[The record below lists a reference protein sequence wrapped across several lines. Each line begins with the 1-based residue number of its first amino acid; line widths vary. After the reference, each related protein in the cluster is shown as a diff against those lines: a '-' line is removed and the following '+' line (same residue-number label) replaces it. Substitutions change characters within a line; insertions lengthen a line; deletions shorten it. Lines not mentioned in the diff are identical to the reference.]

1 MDSHVGKHIFE
12 KVIGNTGLLKNKTR
26 VLVTHGIT
34 YLPKT
39 DYIIVMKEGRVSE
52 QGTYQELIE
61 TKGEFSRFML
71 EYMSESS
78 NEGADELKEEL
89 SKTLGEEFVKRQ
101 LSTQQ
106 SVVSESSEK
115 NIDNKKKDDD
125 DKKTETKVGEK
136 LIEKENTETGSVKL
150 SVYWYYIK
158 CLGVVGAFSALIGQT
173 LYSSSNIMVSYWIT
187 WWTSSRFGN
196 ATETQYRDMYL
207 GVYGGLGLIQAV
219 VVMGY
224 TAILALTTLNASKQ
238 LHKKML
244 IRVLQSP
251 MSFFDTT
258 PLGRIVN
265 RFAKDVDV
273 CDQTLPQN
281 IRSWLSQFA
290 QFIST
295 IVLIMTVI
303 PIFIVVIIPIAI
315 VFFFVQKFYV
325 NTSRQLKRLESVS
338 RSPIYSHFGET
349 ITGATTIRAFNK
361 EREFMLQSEAKVD
374 DNQVAYYPSIICNR
388 WLAIWLELL
397 GNIVTLAAAFF
408 VILSPSS
415 FDPSQVG
422 LVITY
427 SLQITQTLN
436 WLVRMTSDV
445 ETNIVGVERIKEYS
459 EITQVS

>member
-12 KVIGNTGLLKNKTR
+12 KVIGNTGLLKTKTR

-115 NIDNKKKDDD
+115 NVDNKKKDDD

-196 ATETQYRDMYL
+196 ATETQYRNMYL

>member
-1 MDSHVGKHIFE
+1 
-12 KVIGNTGLLKNKTR
+12 
-26 VLVTHGIT
+26 
-34 YLPKT
+34 
-39 DYIIVMKEGRVSE
+39 
-52 QGTYQELIE
+52 
-61 TKGEFSRFML
+61 
-71 EYMSESS
+71 
-78 NEGADELKEEL
+78 
-89 SKTLGEEFVKRQ
+89 
-101 LSTQQ
+101 
-106 SVVSESSEK
+106 
-115 NIDNKKKDDD
+115 
-125 DKKTETKVGEK
+125 
-136 LIEKENTETGSVKL
+136 
-150 SVYWYYIK
+150 
-158 CLGVVGAFSALIGQT
+158 
-173 LYSSSNIMVSYWIT
+173 
-187 WWTSSRFGN
+187 
-196 ATETQYRDMYL
+196 
-207 GVYGGLGLIQAV
+207 
-219 VVMGY
+219 
-224 TAILALTTLNASKQ
+224 
-238 LHKKML
+238 
-244 IRVLQSP
+244 
-251 MSFFDTT
+251 
-258 PLGRIVN
+258 
-265 RFAKDVDV
+265 
-273 CDQTLPQN
+273 
-281 IRSWLSQFA
+281 
-290 QFIST
+290 
-295 IVLIMTVI
+295 MTVI

>member
-115 NIDNKKKDDD
+115 NVDNKKKDDD